1 MRKTPGEG
9 VFAPAERFPLCLFC
23 RFAFA
28 ALFSTKTLA
37 FSHRLCYSFAIPF
50 FKFPAIGFYMF
61 FHEKECGTVQK
72 L

>member
-9 VFAPAERFPLCLFC
+9 VFAPAERFPLCGFC
-23 RFAFA
+23 RFVFD
-28 ALFSTKTLA
+28 KILA

-50 FKFPAIGFYMF
+50 FKFPAIGFDMF